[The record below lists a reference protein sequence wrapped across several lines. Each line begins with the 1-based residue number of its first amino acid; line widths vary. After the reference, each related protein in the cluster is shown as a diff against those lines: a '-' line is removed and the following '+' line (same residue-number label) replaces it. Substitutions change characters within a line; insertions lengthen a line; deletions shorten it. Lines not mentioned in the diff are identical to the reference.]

1 MNPTDDL
8 PRAVANWV
16 SMVIQQLSAEQTE
29 VLRSCLEAP
38 GPDVRVV
45 FCMREGAVLLEVSN
59 AVRRLELYRED
70 VTSGNRMSRRV
81 QPQRGPACPLS
92 FPIPV
97 GWVTNCLLRREA
109 WRETSDS

>member
-16 SMVIQQLSAEQTE
+16 SMVIQQLSAEQTK

-59 AVRRLELYRED
+59 AGRRLELYRED
-70 VTSGNRMSRRV
+70 VSSGNR
-81 QPQRGPACPLS
+81 RGQSQGGGASL
-92 FPIPV
+92 
-97 GWVTNCLLRREA
+97 
-109 WRETSDS
+109 

>member
-16 SMVIQQLSAEQTE
+16 SMVIQQLSAEQTG

-59 AVRRLELYRED
+59 AGRRLELYRED
-70 VTSGNRMSRRV
+70 VSSGNRRV
-81 QPQRGPACPLS
+81 NNSEDGDLHSEHFAAL
-92 FPIPV
+92 
-97 GWVTNCLLRREA
+97 G
-109 WRETSDS
+109 

>member
-59 AVRRLELYRED
+59 AGRRLELYREA
-70 VTSGNRMSRRV
+70 VTSGTRMSRRG
-81 QPQRGPACPLS
+81 QSQGAGRA
-92 FPIPV
+92 F
-97 GWVTNCLLRREA
+97 E
-109 WRETSDS
+109 

>member
-59 AVRRLELYRED
+59 AGRRLELYRED
-70 VTSGNRMSRRV
+70 VISGNRMSRRG
-81 QPQRGPACPLS
+81 QSQGAGRA
-92 FPIPV
+92 F
-97 GWVTNCLLRREA
+97 E
-109 WRETSDS
+109 

>member
-38 GPDVRVV
+38 GPDLRVV

-59 AVRRLELYRED
+59 AGRRLELYRED

-81 QPQRGPACPLS
+81 QPQGARPAL
-92 FPIPV
+92 
-97 GWVTNCLLRREA
+97 
-109 WRETSDS
+109 D